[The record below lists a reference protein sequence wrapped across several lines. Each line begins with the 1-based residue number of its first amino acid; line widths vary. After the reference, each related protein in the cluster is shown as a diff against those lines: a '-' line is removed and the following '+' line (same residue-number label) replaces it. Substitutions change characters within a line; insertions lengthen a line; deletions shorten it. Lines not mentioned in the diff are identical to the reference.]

1 MAERRPPD
9 VSELEVEI
17 KRLRRALEEVLSALD
32 DLASIVAAHP
42 EERPSTQ
49 YVLQHITHARVFL
62 SKVEEEAG
70 PRATRPTPRR
80 KAGKNASGQA

>member
-17 KRLRRALEEVLSALD
+17 RRLRLALQETLAALD

-49 YVLQHITHARVFL
+49 YVLQHITHARAFL
-62 SKVEEEAG
+62 AKIGEEGGGKAG
-70 PRATRPTPRR
+70 KRVARLAPRR
-80 KAGKNASGQA
+80 KAG